1 LYIPNNK
8 LILSIVF
15 DHLAGTMKR
24 VLTATGCLILSIL
37 STGKTDAQFYNG
49 HQMSF
54 GKNRVQYNDY
64 VWSFYRH
71 ENFDVYF
78 NEDGRNLAE
87 YTADYAGEI
96 VPKIESF
103 FDYNLD
109 SRIVFMIYNRLSDFR
124 ESNIGL
130 ITGNE
135 DYNIG
140 GVTTISR
147 NKVFL
152 YYEGDLNA
160 YDIQIRAAAARV
172 LLNEMLY
179 GNDLKDNVT
188 NSTLI
193 NIPNWYVEGLVSY
206 LSNRWDFQIENRV
219 KDGIISGKYEKFN
232 RLTGEDAK
240 FAGHSF
246 WKFIADTY
254 GESVIPSIIYLTRIN
269 KSPKAGFSYV
279 LGLSLKELSYEWAGY
294 YLNLYSSDEAS
305 RKTPESGMLIKRTK
319 KGVVYKNLEISPSG
333 NFVAYV
339 TNQMGQY
346 KIWLYDTQTGKKK
359 KILKKEHKLEQ
370 ITDYS
375 FPVMAW
381 HPSGRILTFIT
392 EEKGGLKLYYYILA
406 EKRMVIR
413 NFLYFEKILDYSFS
427 EDGSQLVLSAVMDGQ
442 TDIYV
447 HNLAAS
453 TNQRITRDR
462 ANDFSPRFVNNANQI
477 IFSSDRI
484 SDTLIFTP
492 ENQKRALTNDLFI
505 YDNASARNVLMR
517 MEDGKFVNKYLP
529 LEVTR
534 NHFIQLND
542 QTGIINR
549 YLSRFDSTISF
560 IDTTIHYRYFA
571 LTQPVTNYGRNIL
584 DQDYNKSTRNIGEII
599 FNKGR
604 YNLFLNP
611 FDANTRL
618 NEKQVITDSRK
629 LVSRQLTFEDSLRN
643 IHRQVITM
651 ESVTDSGLIIGYDT
665 VKMDMNDIDI
675 NKYIFEAEKINLYNE
690 KLRDK
695 NVVLAMDTAKEN
707 RPRIRIYETAFYQN
721 ILVSQVDFNFLNAS
735 YQAFTGGA
743 FYFNPGF
750 NVLFKLGTNDLFED
764 YKITG
769 GIRLSPDFDANE
781 YLVSY
786 ENLKRRL
793 DKSIVFHRQAFK
805 NQGVEG
811 DIPFIVKTHTH
822 ELSYI
827 LRYPFDQVKSVVTT
841 LNLRTDRSVF
851 LSTGP
856 YTLMRA
862 DEYKYWA
869 GLKFEYIFDNTRRL
883 GMNLYSGI
891 RYKVFAEF
899 YEQLYKDYYELV
911 VFGADIR
918 HYTRIHRSLIW
929 ANRFA
934 WSSSQGSSRIIYYL
948 GGVDNWINF
957 TPNKNP
963 TFIPFSEISINTKQ
977 NYAYQAVGTNM
988 RGFSQNI
995 RNGNNFAVF
1004 NSEIRFPVFKY
1015 LANYPLSSNFL
1026 DNFQLI
1032 GFFDVG
1038 TAWSGPTPWAGEN
1051 AYDNDIIENGPITIT
1066 IDAERDPIV
1075 YGYGFGLRSQLLG
1088 YFVRLD
1094 WAWGI
1099 ENNQLLPH
1107 IFYFSM
1113 SLDF

>member
-1 LYIPNNK
+1 MMKVLRISSWFFVS
-8 LILSIVF
+8 LF
-15 DHLAGTMKR
+15 LAGE
-24 VLTATGCLILSIL
+24 IH
-37 STGKTDAQFYNG
+37 AQFYNG

-71 ENFDVYF
+71 DEFDVYF
-78 NEDGRNLAE
+78 NENGQKLAE
-87 YTADYAGEI
+87 YTADYAKEML
-96 VPKIESF
+96 PKIESF
-103 FDYNLD
+103 FDYTID
-109 SRIVFMIYNRLSDFR
+109 TRIIFMVYNRLSDFR
-124 ESNIGL
+124 ESNIDL

-140 GVTTISR
+140 GVTNMSR

-152 YYEGDLNA
+152 YYDGDLNLF
-160 YDIQIRAAAARV
+160 DIQIRAATARV
-172 LLNEMLY
+172 LMNEMMF
-179 GNDLKDNVT
+179 GNALKENVT

-193 NIPNWYVEGLVSY
+193 NIPDWYFEGLISY
-206 LSNRWDFQIENRV
+206 LSNRWDFTIENRV
-219 KDGIISGKYEKFN
+219 KDGIISGKFEKFN
-232 RLTGEDAK
+232 RLTGDDAK
-240 FAGHSF
+240 YAGHSF

-279 LGLSLKELSYEWAGY
+279 LGLSLKELSYEWMGY
-294 YLNLYSSDEAS
+294 YLNLFTSDEQS
-305 RKTPESGMLIKRTK
+305 QKTPESGKLLKRTK
-319 KGVVYKNLEISPSG
+319 KGVVYQNLKISPSG
-333 NFVAYV
+333 NYVAYL

-346 KIWLYDTQTGKKK
+346 KIWLLDVQTGKRK

-381 HPSGRILTFIT
+381 HPSGRILSFIT
-392 EEKGGLKLYYYILA
+392 EEKGGLKLNYYILA
-406 EKRMVIR
+406 DKTMVIK
-413 NFLYFEKILDYSFS
+413 NLLYFEKVLDYSFS
-427 EDGSQLVLSAVMDGQ
+427 NDGLLLVLSAVMNGQ
-442 TDIYV
+442 TDIYI

-453 TNQRITRDR
+453 TNQQITNDP
-462 ANDFSPRFVNNANQI
+462 ANDLSPRFIQNSNQI
-477 IFSSDRI
+477 LFSSDRI
-484 SDTLIFTP
+484 SDTLSNAIGS
-492 ENQKRALTNDLFI
+492 QKRALTNDLFI
-505 YDNASARNVLMR
+505 YDNTSSKGILMR
-517 MEDGKFVNKYLP
+517 LEDGKFVNKYDP
-529 LEVTR
+529 EEVLR

-549 YLSRFDSTISF
+549 YLSKFDSTISLV
-560 IDTTIHYRYFA
+560 DTTIHYRYFA
-571 LTQPVTNYGRNIL
+571 RTQPITNYGRNIL
-584 DQDYNKSTRNIGEII
+584 EQDYNAATQSVGDIF

-611 FDANTRL
+611 LDIDNRIYDKQEITETR
-618 NEKQVITDSRK
+618 KQINRH
-629 LVSRQLTFEDSLRN
+629 LTLEDSLMNFSQR
-643 IHRQVITM
+643 VISM
-651 ESVTDSGLIIGYDT
+651 ESISEDGIIIDDDT
-665 VKMDMNDIDI
+665 VRISRNDIDI
-675 NKYIFEAEKINLYNE
+675 NKYVFEVEKINLYNE
-690 KLRDK
+690 KLRNK
-695 NVVLAMDTAKEN
+695 NTVIKADTSEQK
-707 RPRIRIYETAFYQN
+707 RPRIRIYQTAFYQN
-721 ILVSQVDFNFLNAS
+721 YLVSQVDFNFLNAS

-769 GIRLSPDFDANE
+769 GLRLSPDFDANE
-781 YLVSY
+781 YLISF
-786 ENLKRRL
+786 ENLKKRL
-793 DKSIVFHRQAFK
+793 DKSLVFHRQAFK

-841 LNLRTDRSVF
+841 VNLRTDRSVF

-856 YTLMRA
+856 YTLTQP
-862 DEYKYWA
+862 DDYKFWT
-869 GLKFEYIFDNTRRL
+869 GLKLEYIFDNTRRL
-883 GMNLYSGI
+883 GINLYSGI
-891 RYKVFAEF
+891 RYKLFAEF
-899 YEQLYKDYYELV
+899 YEQVYKEYNELV
-911 VFGADIR
+911 VFGADAR
-918 HYTRIHRSLIW
+918 HYTRLHRNLIW
-929 ANRFA
+929 ANRIA

-963 TFIPFSEISINTKQ
+963 TFIPFSEISISPNQ

-1004 NSEIRFPVFKY
+1004 NSEIRFPVVKY
-1015 LANYPLSSNFL
+1015 IANYPLSNNFL
-1026 DNFQLI
+1026 ENFQLV
-1032 GFFDVG
+1032 GFFDIG
-1038 TAWSGPTPWAGEN
+1038 TAWSGPTPWSGEN

-1066 IDAERDPIV
+1066 IDADRDPIV
-1075 YGYGFGLRSQLLG
+1075 AGYGFGIRSQLLG
-1088 YFVRLD
+1088 YFIRLD

-1099 ENNQLLPH
+1099 ENYQLLPR
-1107 IFYFSM
+1107 IFYFSLN
-1113 SLDF
+1113 LDF